1 MRGQQMPAQADLT
14 PKQKKAVAALLTS
27 RTQAEAAK
35 TAQVGERTLKRWLA
49 EDERFKAAYQ
59 HALRDLIAKA
69 SAKLSKGTDE
79 AIDALLDV
87 AACGESESAR
97 VSAAK
102 AVLDQALR
110 FSEFADVLQAL
121 TALEEA
127 NRDV

>member
-59 HALRDLIAKA
+59 HALRDLLAKA
-69 SAKLSKGTDE
+69 SAKLSKGTD
-79 AIDALLDV
+79 
-87 AACGESESAR
+87 ESAR